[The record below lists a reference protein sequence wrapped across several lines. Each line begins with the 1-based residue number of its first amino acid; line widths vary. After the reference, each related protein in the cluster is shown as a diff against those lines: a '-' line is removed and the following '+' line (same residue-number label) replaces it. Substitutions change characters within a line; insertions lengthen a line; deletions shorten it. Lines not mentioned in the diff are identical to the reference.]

1 MPLTRRAFLNASL
14 GLPLAAACLP
24 SANAQSSRYPTR
36 PVRLIVPFAPGSSTD
51 IAARNWAELMGR
63 EIPDASFVVENRA
76 GAGGNIGATAVARA
90 PADGYTVLYS
100 TATTYAIAPF
110 IYSDLSYQP
119 VRDFVP
125 VAVTASVPTVLVCSA
140 DSDIRSFTDLA
151 AKVKAQPE
159 RYNYGSNGV
168 GTHSHITCKL
178 ICNRMGVPDLLH
190 VPFKNG
196 SQGVMTEVIAGRLSF
211 AVDAWSVV
219 GPLVRSGKLRA
230 LGTIGKSRLAV
241 APEVPTLAE
250 QLRQDFDTLTW
261 SGLWVPAGTPQGIV
275 TQLHDAV
282 SASRRNT
289 PGLAKQYEDQGT
301 PLMPDMTLP
310 QVNAFMTQE
319 IERWRLLV
327 KEAQITL

>member
-1 MPLTRRAFLNASL
+1 MSAAVH
-14 GLPLAAACLP
+14 LPVAART
-24 SANAQSSRYPTR
+24 SYPTR
-36 PVRLIVPFAPGSSTD
+36 SVRLIVPFAAGSSTD
-51 IAARNWAELMGR
+51 IAARNWAEVMGR
-63 EIPDASFVVENRA
+63 QIPGASFVVDNRA

-110 IYSDLSYQP
+110 IYSDLQYQP

-125 VAVTASVPTVLVCSA
+125 VAVTTSVPTFLVCAA

-151 AKVKAQPE
+151 AKVKARPE
-159 RYNYGSNGV
+159 AYSYGSNGV
-168 GTHSHITCKL
+168 GTHSNITCKL

-230 LGTIGKSRLAV
+230 LATIGKQRLSV
-241 APEVPTLAE
+241 APEVPTVAE
-250 QLRQDFDTLTW
+250 MLKQDFDTLTW
-261 SGLWVPAGTPQGIV
+261 SGLWVPAGTPQDIV
-275 TQLHDAV
+275 LQLHEAI
-282 SASRRNT
+282 SAGRRST

-301 PLMPDMTLP
+301 PLMPEMTLP
-310 QVNAFMTQE
+310 QVNAFMKQE
-319 IERWRLLV
+319 IERWRGLV
-327 KEAQITL
+327 KEAQITI